1 MPYRNLNIGRSLL
14 VLIFGLVL
22 SAQLVAA
29 TEEEVTIR
37 LLFFQ
42 GTWMEGKPGLDK
54 VAVLTTSSD
63 PALAELKTIV
73 DMPEDEQK
81 MAVTE
86 ALLDMFELKS
96 LEDLISTTLP
106 WNGRDAGLSEN
117 IVRKSLVFRFV
128 LVPKRISPQEI
139 AMLVALLISK
149 EGSLGSEEPIEKQVE
164 KAIKVVQDKTMMEQI
179 LDQALGLKIGDP
191 VIVGIPYEDRVYF
204 MMILLTGGRPG
215 PEKKVSK
222 AAKKPEPTE
231 ILDAP
236 KPIRKVLPSY
246 PEKLRQQ
253 GIEGIVKLR
262 VSVNQK
268 GQVFETA
275 VLKPLHPYLDYAAS
289 QALRRWEFEPV
300 LLNKKPVP
308 VSFMVAVNFDPKTW
322 NLQGETTE
330 AEEVPPTNLE
340 TPTQAKLRMIL
351 DHCAVYC
358 QKLAGL
364 ALDFICEETIKEI
377 HYNFGSGEEWMTVVS
392 ILPSPAGR
400 PTQILMASTPL
411 FDPRLTEKK
420 SYVCDYLLVKKG
432 EKLEEQ
438 RILLQEDGRTMPD
451 RERLL
456 EEKKFFVL
464 RPLFAPIRLLD
475 RDRQPLFNYTLIK
488 EEKVNNKKAYL
499 IEAVPKSADAAGIQY
514 GRIWV
519 DAENFQILQCEIEG
533 VPFEGYDDILDDCI
547 RYYAEPY
554 FTTLFLYQIE
564 RKGVLFPSRAEIRV
578 IYGTATKTKLKKMKT
593 EITYKKYKIFTVE
606 TEEEIREATSALPSG
621 LSGLDDLYDL
631 HLKRARRKSP

>member
-1 MPYRNLNIGRSLL
+1 MSYRALNIRPRL
-14 VLIFGLVL
+14 LIFIIGIVL
-22 SAQLVAA
+22 SARPVVAA
-29 TEEEVTIR
+29 EEVTIR
-37 LLFFQ
+37 IHFFQ
-42 GTWMEGKPGLDK
+42 GTWLEGQPGLDK
-54 VAVLTTSSD
+54 VTVLTTSSA
-63 PALAELKTIV
+63 PALAELKAIAE
-73 DMPEDEQK
+73 MSGDEQK

-86 ALLDMFELKS
+86 ALLDILDLRT
-96 LEDLISTTLP
+96 LEDLFSTVLTWEGKDP
-106 WNGRDAGLSEN
+106 GLSEN
-117 IVRKSLVFRFV
+117 IVRKSLVFRFIF
-128 LVPKRISPQEI
+128 VPKRISPQEI
-139 AMLVALLISK
+139 AVRVALLKSK
-149 EGSLGSEEPIEKQVE
+149 EGSLGSGEPIERQVE

-179 LDQALGLKIGDP
+179 LDQALGLEIGDP

-204 MMILLTGGRPG
+204 MMILLTTGSQGSKQG
-215 PEKKVSK
+215 PKEE
-222 AAKKPEPTE
+222 AKKPEPTE

-253 GIEGIVKLR
+253 AIEGVVKLR

-268 GQVFETA
+268 GHVFETA
-275 VLKPLHPYLDYAAS
+275 VLKSLHPYLDYAAS

-300 LLNKKPVP
+300 LLNEKPVP
-308 VSFMVAVNFDPKTW
+308 VSFMVAVNFDPKIW

-330 AEEVPPTNLE
+330 AEEFPPTNLE

-351 DHCAVYC
+351 DQCAVYC

-377 HYNFGSGEEWMTVVS
+377 HYNFGTGEEWLSVVS

-400 PTQILMASTPL
+400 PTQILIASTPL

-432 EKLEEQ
+432 DKLEEQ

-475 RDRQPLFNYTLIK
+475 RDRQPLFHYTLVK

-499 IEAVPKSADAAGIQY
+499 IEAVPKSTDMAGIQC

-519 DAENFQILQCEIEG
+519 DVENFQILQCEIEG

-547 RYYAEPY
+547 RYYVEPY
-554 FTTLFLYQIE
+554 FTTTYLYQVE
-564 RKGVLFPSRAEIRV
+564 RKGVLFPSRAAIRV
-578 IYGTATKTKLKKMKT
+578 VYKGPKTKLKKMKT

-606 TEEEIREATSALPSG
+606 TEEEIRQGASEL
-621 LSGLDDLYDL
+621 LSRLLGSNFFLTTLNSFG
-631 HLKRARRKSP
+631 KSS

>member
-1 MPYRNLNIGRSLL
+1 MSYRDLHIRPSF
-14 VLIFGLVL
+14 LIFIIGLVL

-37 LLFFQ
+37 ILFLQ
-42 GTWMEGKPGLDK
+42 GAWMEGQTGLEK
-54 VAVLTTSSD
+54 VTVLTTSSA

-73 DMPEDEQK
+73 DRPENEQK
-81 MAVTE
+81 IAVTE
-86 ALLDMFELKS
+86 ALLDILELRTV
-96 LEDLISTTLP
+96 EDLFSNLLTWDGKDP
-106 WNGRDAGLSEN
+106 GLSDN
-117 IVRKSLVFRFV
+117 IVRKSVVFRFV
-128 LVPKRISPQEI
+128 FVPKRISPQEI
-139 AMLVALLISK
+139 AMHVALLKSK
-149 EGSLGSEEPIEKQVE
+149 EGSLGSGEPIEKQVE
-164 KAIKVVQDKTMMEQI
+164 KAIRVVQDKTMMEQI
-179 LDQALGLKIGDP
+179 LDQVLGLKIGDP

-204 MMILLTGGRPG
+204 MMILLTSGRPSPG
-215 PEKKVSK
+215 QKASK
-222 AAKKPEPTE
+222 AAKEPKPTE
-231 ILDAP
+231 ILNAP

-253 GIEGIVKLR
+253 GIEGVVKLR

-275 VLKPLHPYLDYAAS
+275 VLKSLHPYLDYAAS

-300 LLNKKPVP
+300 LLNEKPVP

-322 NLQGETTE
+322 NLQGETSE
-330 AEEVPPTNLE
+330 AEEISPASPE
-340 TPTQAKLRMIL
+340 TPAQAKLRMIL
-351 DHCAVYC
+351 DRRAEYC
-358 QKLAGL
+358 QKVAGL

-377 HYNFGSGEEWMTVVS
+377 HYNFGTGEEWMSVVS

-438 RILLQEDGRTMPD
+438 RILLQENGRTMPD

-499 IEAVPKSADAAGIQY
+499 IEAVPKSTDMAGIQS

-533 VPFEGYDDILDDCI
+533 VPLEGYDDILDDCI
-547 RYYAEPY
+547 RYYVEPY

-593 EITYKKYKIFTVE
+593 EITYKKYKIF
-606 TEEEIREATSALPSG
+606 
-621 LSGLDDLYDL
+621 
-631 HLKRARRKSP
+631 ARFSLGFQD